1 MTSCRLCNSRKGFA
15 AENDATKLPPLT
27 GLELLARNAR
37 HVRGSGTSQF
47 RRLCATRITAT
58 RKPTIRK
65 IDLHHSRLFMSPR
78 APRSQG
84 RVQPNSRPAL
94 PVADLLL
101 HKSRYANRKRPK
113 VEEQLSLPRKFDAP
127 VACDPP
133 PERFGGMA
141 TSLSDVLGTEYCE
154 VRCHEWRD
162 PALYFMWR
170 RRYSPLATFAR
181 GLPQAISSPYRSS
194 LTFPGHLQAPRRRHI
209 SAGCRCS
216 AISSIASSFR
226 ISLERRDQRQQISC
240 SSRRAG
246 TPLPLPASPR

>member
-1 MTSCRLCNSRKGFA
+1 M
-15 AENDATKLPPLT
+15 
-27 GLELLARNAR
+27 LAPNAR
-37 HVRGSGTSQF
+37 HVRGS
-47 RRLCATRITAT
+47 RHLAVPATLRDEDHRDQEANDQEDRSPPLT
-58 RKPTIRK
+58 
-65 IDLHHSRLFMSPR
+65 LVHVSPR
-78 APRSQG
+78 AAVARPSSAQQQACFAG
-84 RVQPNSRPAL
+84 RRPPAPQKPL
-94 PVADLLL
+94 C
-101 HKSRYANRKRPK
+101 KSKRPK

-209 SAGCRCS
+209 
-216 AISSIASSFR
+216 
-226 ISLERRDQRQQISC
+226 RQAVGAQQF
-240 SSRRAG
+240 
-246 TPLPLPASPR
+246 PASLPHSGSA